1 MKMENPDEKMYKM
14 TDVTQRSI
22 DINKPHFDS
31 LEVANAISKREQS
44 VLTAA
49 ALKYSKMKGIK
60 DPQDEIEALK
70 AENETH
76 KKAYWD
82 LLESWSDLRV
92 KYSIA
97 VNELAELKAKL
108 DKAKWQPI
116 ESAPRDGTPVDL
128 WMAATNEYDA
138 YLIPN
143 CSYDVDDEL
152 WFEGELVEV
161 DGTPTHWM
169 PLPDAPEQR

>member
-70 AENETH
+70 AENE
-76 KKAYWD
+76 
-82 LLESWSDLRV
+82 
-92 KYSIA
+92 
-97 VNELAELKAKL
+97 ELKAKL

-116 ESAPRDGTPVDL
+116 ETAPKDIKILMGCWFNNEWYEDCGTQYSKNGRRTICVGFRK
-128 WMAATNEYDA
+128 NE
-138 YLIPN
+138 
-143 CSYDVDDEL
+143 
-152 WFEGELVEV
+152 W
-161 DGTPTHWM
+161 PTHWM